1 MLAAKMLADTSRR
14 VGWAVRLS
22 SRRGGDSDIDMLP
35 RLWNRVYADFLMPSR
50 LDDYRLLLEAAQRAR
65 YRISSVGSAW
75 RLLQAG
81 GLDGSV
87 RILVLRHDVDTD
99 PRTAAAMWEIGR
111 ELGTESSF
119 FFRLS
124 TLAPALMADIARE
137 GSEASYHYEEVAT
150 VAKHRRLRT
159 RADAMAYLPE
169 ARDLFAANLERLRET
184 TGLPMRVVA
193 SHGDFVNRR
202 LGLPN
207 WVILEDADFRRQ
219 VQVELETYDGAFLRY
234 LPSRHIDAPPPR
246 RWEPSDPAAAIAAGV
261 PVVSVL
267 VHPRHWRAAP
277 VVNARDDI
285 GRVFDGIRLWLPKA
299 PRGRR

>member
-1 MLAAKMLADTSRR
+1 
-14 VGWAVRLS
+14 
-22 SRRGGDSDIDMLP
+22 MLP

-50 LDDYRLLLEAAQRAR
+50 LEEYRLLLETAQRAG
-65 YRISSVGSAW
+65 YRISSVGGAW
-75 RLLQAG
+75 RLLRAG

-87 RILVLRHDVDTD
+87 RVLVLRHDVDTD

-111 ELGTESSF
+111 HLGVESSF

-124 TLAPALMADIARE
+124 TLTPALMAAITAA

-150 VAKHRRLRT
+150 VAKRRRLRT
-159 RADAMAYLPE
+159 ASEAIAALPE
-169 ARDLFAANLERLRET
+169 ARDLFATNIQRLRAE

-202 LGLPN
+202 LGIPN
-207 WVILEDADFRRQ
+207 WRILEEPEFRLELGI
-219 VQVELETYDGAFLRY
+219 ELETYDQAFLSH

-246 RWEPSDPAAAIAAGV
+246 GWEPSDPAAALAVGL

-267 VHPRHWRAAP
+267 VHPRQWRTDP
-277 VVNARDDI
+277 VANARDDVARMVE
-285 GRVFDGIRLWLPKA
+285 GLRYQLPS
-299 PRGRR
+299 GLQ